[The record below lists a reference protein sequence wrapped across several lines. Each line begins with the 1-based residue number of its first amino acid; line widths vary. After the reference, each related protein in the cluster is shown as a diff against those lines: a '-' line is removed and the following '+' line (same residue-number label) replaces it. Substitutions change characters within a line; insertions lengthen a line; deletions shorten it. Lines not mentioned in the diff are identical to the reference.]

1 MVVSAALVGGLP
13 PPPRPHER
21 ARSMTDLSA
30 EPIPFQPP
38 RVRPRVKKLRLLIVL
53 VPLTLLAVVSTVF
66 GMMMAVAA
74 DVNDLDLATTFRTAH
89 NSVITDVHGRP
100 LGILTSDQNRV
111 IVPLN
116 QIALVMQNA
125 VISVEDKRFY
135 TNEGVDFKGI
145 GRAFMADVVSGKP
158 VQGGSTITQQFV
170 KNRLQAQDKR
180 TIFQKLRE
188 AALAYHLAHRWSK
201 AKILRE
207 YLNSIYFGNGA
218 YGIESAAETYFGRAH
233 PECGGPRV
241 KTKPCAA
248 QLTVPEAALLAGII
262 ASPSAYD
269 PIAHPQ
275 AARARRNLV
284 LRNMLEQRMISLSE
298 YHAAR
303 EEYVPARG
311 DIQPPHEN
319 SVTPATPYFTTW
331 VRQQVV
337 DRFGAQRAFE
347 GGLKIKTTL
356 DIDLQNAAERAVRNR
371 LWVGGPTAAM
381 VVLDNK
387 TGEVRAMV
395 GGRDYNEQAFNLA
408 TQGQRQPG
416 SAFKPFVLAQALKEG
431 IGPGS
436 VWPSK
441 KRVFNVPGSSEKFE
455 VNNYEGSYTGSS
467 SLASALVRSDNSVF
481 AAVGIRAGTPKIAAL
496 AERMGIRTPVSH
508 NYAISLGGLRQ
519 GVTPLDMAHAYETLA
534 RGGRAVTGT
543 LGAPDHGPVGIRE
556 FDTGSKTIKNE
567 AKPYRVL
574 PQGVADE
581 TASLMTGVIT
591 SGTGKR
597 AAVPGMVIA
606 GKTGTTENYGDAWFV
621 GFSDRYT
628 VAVWVGYPNKLKP
641 MKTEYHGQ
649 PVAGGTFPAEIFRDF
664 MLSAKTI
671 NENRAAT
678 EALKHG
684 KKPPTETTETLP
696 AAPSAP
702 VPATTTPADVPVTG
716 DKKPAAKTAPKAKAT
731 PNAPAPPPAPAPAT
745 PTPPEGT
752 GGA

>member
-1 MVVSAALVGGLP
+1 MVVSAAPSGALP
-13 PPPRPHER
+13 PPPRPYER
-21 ARSMTDLSA
+21 ARSVTDLSA
-30 EPIPFQPP
+30 EPIPFQAP
-38 RVRPRVKKLRLLIVL
+38 RVRPRVKRLRLLLAL
-53 VPLTLLAVVSTVF
+53 VPFVLLAIVSTVF

-74 DVNDLDLATTFRTAH
+74 DVNDLDLAKTFREAK
-89 NSVITDVHGRP
+89 NSTITDVRGRP

-125 VISVEDKRFY
+125 VIAIEDKRFY
-135 TNEGVDFKGI
+135 TNEGVDVRGI
-145 GRAFMADVVSGKP
+145 GRAFVADLVSGKP
-158 VQGGSTITQQFV
+158 VQGASTITQQFV

-180 TIFQKLRE
+180 TVFQKLRE
-188 AALAYHLAHRWSK
+188 AALAYHLSHRWSK
-201 AKILRE
+201 QKILRE

-218 YGIESAAETYFGRAH
+218 YGIESAAETYFGTAH
-233 PECGGPRV
+233 PDCGGTAV
-241 KTKPCAA
+241 KTHPCAA
-248 QLTVPEAALLAGII
+248 ELRPYEAALLAGII

-269 PIAHPQ
+269 PVAHPR
-275 AARARRNLV
+275 AAKARRNLV
-284 LRNMLEQRMISLSE
+284 LQRMLEQRKITYGE
-298 YHAAR
+298 YR
-303 EEYVPARG
+303 DGLEEVIPG
-311 DIQPPHEN
+311 PSDIRPPHEN

-337 DRFGAQRAFE
+337 DRFGPQRAFE

-356 DIDLQNAAERAVRNR
+356 DLDLQRAAEHAISNR
-371 LWVGGPTAAM
+371 LWIGGPTAAM

-387 TGEVRAMV
+387 SGEVRAMV
-395 GGRDYNEQAFNLA
+395 GGRDYNDQAFNLA

-416 SAFKPFVLAQALKEG
+416 SSFKPFVLAQALKEG

-441 KRVFNVPGSSEKFE
+441 KRVFSVPGSSEKFV

-467 SLASALVRSDNSVF
+467 NLATALVRSDNSVF
-481 AAVGIRAGTPKIAAL
+481 AAVGIRAGTGRIAEL

-508 NYAISLGGLRQ
+508 NYAIALGGLRQ

-556 FDTGSKTIKNE
+556 VETAGGKLLNRNE
-567 AKPYRVL
+567 TRTTQVL
-574 PQGVADE
+574 PKGIADQ
-581 TASLMTGVIT
+581 TAGLMTGVIT

-597 AAVPGMVIA
+597 AAVPGLVIA

-664 MLSAKTI
+664 MASTKTI
-671 NENRAAT
+671 TDSRAASD
-678 EALKHG
+678 ALKKG
-684 KKPPTETTETLP
+684 KKPPTKTTETLP

-702 VPATTTPADVPVTG
+702 VPVTTTPADAPVTG
-716 DKKPAAKTAPKAKAT
+716 DKKPAAGGTKGGGGTSKPAPKQ
-731 PNAPAPPPAPAPAT
+731 
-745 PTPPEGT
+745 
-752 GGA
+752 

>member
-1 MVVSAALVGGLP
+1 V
-13 PPPRPHER
+13 
-21 ARSMTDLSA
+21 TDLSA
-30 EPIPFQPP
+30 EPIPFQAP
-38 RVRPRVKKLRLLIVL
+38 RVRPRVKKLRLLIAL
-53 VPLTLLAVVSTVF
+53 VPFVLLAIVSTVF

-74 DVNDLDLATTFRTAH
+74 DVNDLDLAKTFREAR
-89 NSVITDVHGRP
+89 NSTITDVRGRP

-125 VISVEDKRFY
+125 VIAIEDKRFY
-135 TNEGVDFKGI
+135 TNEGVDVRGI
-145 GRAFMADVVSGKP
+145 GRAFVADIVSGKP
-158 VQGGSTITQQFV
+158 VQGASTITQQFV
-170 KNRLQAQDKR
+170 KNRLQAQDRR
-180 TIFQKLRE
+180 TVFQKLRE

-201 AKILRE
+201 QKILRE

-218 YGIESAAETYFGRAH
+218 YGIESAAETYFGTQH
-233 PECGGPRV
+233 DGCGATAV
-241 KTKPCAA
+241 KTRPCAA
-248 QLTVPEAALLAGII
+248 ELRPYEAAMLAGII

-269 PIAHPQ
+269 PVAHPQ
-275 AARARRNLV
+275 AAKARRNLV
-284 LRNMLEQRMISLSE
+284 LQRMLEQRKITYGE
-298 YHAAR
+298 YR
-303 EEYVPARG
+303 DGIEEAPPTQA
-311 DIQPPHEN
+311 DIRPPHEN
-319 SVTPATPYFTTW
+319 SVTPATPYFTSW
-331 VRQQVV
+331 VRQQIV
-337 DRFGAQRAFE
+337 DRYGPQRAFE

-356 DIDLQNAAERAVRNR
+356 DLELQGAAEQAVRNR

-381 VVLDNK
+381 TVIDNR

-416 SAFKPFVLAQALKEG
+416 SSFKPFVLAQALKEG

-441 KRVFNVPGSSEKFE
+441 KRVFNVPGSTEKFV

-467 SLASALVRSDNSVF
+467 SLATALVRSDNSVF
-481 AAVGIRAGTPKIAAL
+481 AAVGIKAGTPKIAAL

-534 RGGRAVTGT
+534 RGGKVVTGT

-556 FDTGSKTIKNE
+556 VDTGSKKIDNE
-567 AKPYRVL
+567 VRTYRVL
-574 PQGVADE
+574 PQGIANE

-597 AAVPGMVIA
+597 AAVPGEVIA

-621 GFSDRYT
+621 GFSQRYT

-664 MLSAKTI
+664 MMSAKTI
-671 NENRAAT
+671 NEKRAAT
-678 EALKHG
+678 EALKQG
-684 KKPPTETTETLP
+684 KEPPTKTTETLP
-696 AAPSAP
+696 AAPSAA
-702 VPATTTPADVPVTG
+702 VPATTTPSDVPVTG
-716 DKKPAAKTAPKAKAT
+716 DKKPTAKAT
-731 PNAPAPPPAPAPAT
+731 PKGGGAGGTSKPAPAQPATPAPAPAT
-745 PTPPEGT
+745 PAPST
-752 GGA
+752 GGASAGGATPPPTP

>member
-1 MVVSAALVGGLP
+1 VT
-13 PPPRPHER
+13 E
-21 ARSMTDLSA
+21 LSA

-38 RVRPRVKKLRLLIVL
+38 HVRPRVKKLRLLIAL

-74 DVNDLDLATTFRTAH
+74 DVNDLDLAATFREAK
-89 NSVITDVHGRP
+89 NSVITDYRGQQ

-116 QIALVMQNA
+116 RIALVMQNA
-125 VISVEDKRFY
+125 VIAIEDKRFY
-135 TNEGVDFKGI
+135 TNEGIDVKGI
-145 GRAFMADVVSGKP
+145 GRAFVADIVSGKP

-170 KNRLQAQDKR
+170 KNRLDAQDRR
-180 TIFQKLRE
+180 TVFQKLRE

-201 AKILRE
+201 QKILRE

-218 YGIESAAETYFGRAH
+218 YGIESAAETYFGRQH
-233 PECGGPRV
+233 TGCGFTNV
-241 KTKPCAA
+241 KARPCAA
-248 QLTVPEAALLAGII
+248 ELRPYEAALLAGII

-269 PIAHPQ
+269 PVAHPL
-275 AARARRNLV
+275 AAKGRRNLV
-284 LRNMLEQRMISLSE
+284 LRRMLEQHKITFAE
-298 YHAAR
+298 YSDGVQEAMPAAS
-303 EEYVPARG
+303 
-311 DIQPPHEN
+311 DIQPPRES

-347 GGLKIKTTL
+347 GGLKITTTL
-356 DIDLQNAAERAVRNR
+356 DLDLQNAAEQAVRNR
-371 LWVGGPTAAM
+371 LWVGGPTAAL
-381 VVLDNK
+381 VAIDNK

-395 GGRDYNEQAFNLA
+395 GGRDYNDQAFNLA

-416 SAFKPFVLAQALKEG
+416 SSFKPFVLAQALKEG
-431 IGPGS
+431 IGPGT
-436 VWPSK
+436 VWPSH
-441 KRVFNVPGSSEKFE
+441 KRVFSVPHSTEKFV

-481 AAVGIRAGTPKIAAL
+481 AAVGIRAGTAKIAAL

-508 NYAISLGGLRQ
+508 NYAISLGGLHQ

-534 RGGRAVTGT
+534 RGGRLVSGT
-543 LGAPDHGPVGIRE
+543 LGAPDQGPVGIRE
-556 FDTGSKTIKNE
+556 VETTKGKRIKRNE
-567 AKPYRVL
+567 LRTQQVL
-574 PQGVADE
+574 PRGVADQ
-581 TASLMTGVIT
+581 TAALMTGVIT

-597 AAVPGMVIA
+597 AAVPGLVIA

-621 GFSDRYT
+621 GFTERYT

-664 MLSAKTI
+664 MTAAKTI
-671 NENRAAT
+671 NENRAKE
-678 EALKHG
+678 EAVKHG
-684 KKPPTETTETLP
+684 RKPPTTTTETLP

-702 VPATTTPADVPVTG
+702 APTTTTPAGAPVAG
-716 DKKPAAKTAPKAKAT
+716 DKAPKPKAGPKGGGGTSKPA
-731 PNAPAPPPAPAPAT
+731 PAQPAAPAPAPA
-745 PTPPEGT
+745 PAAPAPEGT
-752 GGA
+752 GGAVAPTG